1 MASNPQGMQ
10 KGRGWI
16 KIKRAKDAFNLYG
29 MCEISSRVAIES
41 DHAQGFLTNGSPSL
55 KPLKVYLW
63 STARSPPELLRCND
77 APRPTQRFSPPQTVS
92 AYSTPLS
99 TPMSSTTPMSTP
111 MSTPMTTPMG
121 TPMHGSPVF
130 HHPPPV
136 APRKMSPTYVYTPNH
151 RPINATGGL
160 VQTESRGIFISQLDY
175 GVDQRQLEEYLR
187 RIGPFDSCEIRRDPA
202 SGRSRGI
209 ATAKFASAE
218 VAARAV
224 QVLHGQKL
232 RSKTV
237 SVRFD
242 TEKDAVTT
250 SSSSKSYHEGLIIAN
265 GSK

>member
-1 MASNPQGMQ
+1 MMEPDQ
-10 KGRGWI
+10 I
-16 KIKRAKDAFNLYG
+16 
-29 MCEISSRVAIES
+29 
-41 DHAQGFLTNGSPSL
+41 QGFLTNGSPSL

-77 APRPTQRFSPPQTVS
+77 APRPIQRFSPPQIVS

-111 MSTPMTTPMG
+111 MSTPIS

-218 VAARAV
+218 AAARAV

-232 RSKTV
+232 MSKTV

-242 TEKDAVTT
+242 TEKETVTP
-250 SSSSKSYHEGLIIAN
+250 SSSNKSYHEGLIIAN
-265 GSK
+265 GSQ

>member
-1 MASNPQGMQ
+1 MDRNGLESTRYT
-10 KGRGWI
+10 KGPRLDQNQAGQRCIQSIWYVE
-16 KIKRAKDAFNLYG
+16 L
-29 MCEISSRVAIES
+29 STRVMMEPDQI
-41 DHAQGFLTNGSPSL
+41 QGFLTNGSPSL

-77 APRPTQRFSPPQTVS
+77 APRPIQRFSPPQIVS

-99 TPMSSTTPMSTP
+99 TPMSTPMSTP
-111 MSTPMTTPMG
+111 IS

-175 GVDQRQLEEYLR
+175 GVDQQQLEEYLR

-218 VAARAV
+218 AAARAV

-232 RSKTV
+232 MSKTV

-242 TEKDAVTT
+242 TEKETVTP
-250 SSSSKSYHEGLIIAN
+250 SSSNKSYHEGLIIAN